1 MNRFPLAS
9 LLFCFVAGFASL
21 RAQDASSSLFELSG
35 SSLDDD
41 GPLTEPRHI
50 RLGMT
55 PEDVRVAMKGKPDV
69 ALAPEIWV
77 YWHFRNRIVGMEKF
91 DTLVVTF
98 ARGQVR
104 QFRLVER
111 KAMLALIE
119 ELRKTPPSTGV
130 VAKK

>member
-1 MNRFPLAS
+1 MNRSLLAS
-9 LLFCFVAGFASL
+9 ISLGVLAAGFAPL
-21 RAQDASSSLFELSG
+21 RAQEAASSLFEKPTA
-35 SSLDDD
+35 SLDDD
-41 GPLTEPRHI
+41 GPLSEPRHI
-50 RLGMT
+50 RLGLT
-55 PEDVRVAMKGKPDV
+55 PDEVWISMKGKPDV
-69 ALAPEIWV
+69 TLTPEIWV
-77 YWHFRNRIVGMEKF
+77 YWDFRGGGGRF

-119 ELRKTPPSTGV
+119 QLRRIPSPPDV